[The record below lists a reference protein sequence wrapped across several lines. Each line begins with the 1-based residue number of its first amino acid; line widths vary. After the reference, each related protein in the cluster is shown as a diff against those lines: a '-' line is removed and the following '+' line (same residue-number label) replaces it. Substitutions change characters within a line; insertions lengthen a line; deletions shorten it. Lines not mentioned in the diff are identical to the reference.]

1 MLSFSSVPEKSES
14 RKGFTLIELLVV
26 IAIIAILAAI
36 LLPALN
42 SARER
47 GRSASCVNNLKQ
59 LGNYA
64 QMYLGDND
72 DYFNSTRRLNL
83 NGSWVFWPCFFTNV
97 YVPDYKVIVCPT
109 TENTTNPQNATGAIG
124 DVSYGLNYE
133 GLCGRNSSASKLSQ
147 VHLPSATIYGG
158 DCGYGNNPRRA
169 LGEGM
174 ASVKTDS
181 NGQFFG
187 IHSDKANLVIADG
200 HVESNVGTKLENGH
214 TVPSVYAYTGKFG
227 SAYGYKDGTSW
238 FAGFGKTR
246 STSLR

>member
-1 MLSFSSVPEKSES
+1 MKKQLPSGRRVKANA
-14 RKGFTLIELLVV
+14 FTLIELLVV

-47 GRSASCVNNLKQ
+47 GKSASCVNNLKQ
-59 LGNYA
+59 LGSYS
-64 QMYLGDND
+64 QMYLSDND

-97 YVPDYKVIVCPT
+97 YVPDYKVIICPT
-109 TENTTNPQNATGAIG
+109 TEKTANPKNLTGAIG

-133 GLCGRNSSASKLSQ
+133 GLCGRNVPKAKLSQ

-158 DCGYGNNPRRA
+158 DCGYGNDPRRA
-169 LGEGM
+169 MGEGQ
-174 ASVKTDS
+174 ASIKTDA

-187 IHSDKANLVIADG
+187 LHSGKANLLMADA
-200 HVESNVGTKLENGH
+200 HVENNVNCKLESGH
-214 TVPSVYAYTGKFG
+214 SVPSVYAYTGRFG
-227 SAYGYKDGTSW
+227 SAYGYEDGSSW